1 MRIHR
6 LEIQAFG
13 PFAGRETIDFDQL
26 GSQGLFLL
34 NGSTGAGKSSVL
46 DAIAYAL
53 YGQVPGSRASSPA
66 QLRSHHAA
74 DGVGPEVTIEFT
86 AGGRRLE
93 VRRSPEWMRPRKRG
107 AGTTREQASTQLRE
121 RNGAGWEVKSTRND
135 EAASEIQSLLG
146 MSMAQFTKV
155 VLLAQGDFAAFL
167 RANATDRQALLQKL
181 FGTDIY
187 EGVQERL
194 AADSRLAQDNV
205 AAGLGELAA
214 AEQLARSQSAQVLAA
229 EEQALASAGQGGQD
243 MGSTEP
249 ASIETADGAELEA
262 ATEAGASEDAV
273 PWGEL
278 HGPDLFQSLKEAL
291 ARAVDRTG
299 SLSAQ
304 ARDTA
309 ASLADSVQEAEKL
322 RRRHLALAAATAE
335 EARLAAMA
343 PEDAGR
349 RARQERHRQAQV
361 LAAVVGNAAKA
372 AKALALAES
381 AAAGAGDG
389 LDANA
394 MASAMLGGESATA
407 TVAALE
413 GVDRELT
420 EQLATVAAA
429 LPGEAAHRQKT
440 LQLAKD
446 GAALKLALQRQ
457 ELQGEAADTA
467 KARLSQ
473 VQERRE
479 EVRAGAGAVDHSAQA
494 VRDAEQTVATIE
506 AHQSHSIR
514 VKELDAAESAAR
526 EQALTAKA
534 AWLEAFDLRLSQA
547 AGELAATLVDGEPC
561 QVCGSTV
568 HPAPS
573 PLAGTGADL
582 VKAETAAK
590 KRFEASDAAAT
601 AARTVLEEARNKLA
615 ILAERGGAGGLQE
628 ARDAVVLKKE
638 EHRLATEAA
647 AELARLVAELATL
660 QAEIDAAQQ
669 AVVAATGQAASLAA
683 GQAALESELAVL
695 AASLEVARDGHA
707 TLEARQNALALAR
720 KPVAALLA
728 AKRELAAATSAAAD
742 ASAALDKEL
751 GESDFADAAGV
762 RAALLAPAEAAEL
775 DRLVKDYARELAVN
789 ADRLAAP
796 EVAAAREEAAAG
808 TAVPGE
814 ETVAELVRGAAE
826 ARAAEETAALAAG
839 MARNAASQVAQTGEE
854 FLALEEK
861 VGPLRERARLLAG
874 LAEAVRGGG
883 DNKYKMT
890 LSAYVLAARL
900 EQVAEAASLR
910 LGTMSDA
917 RYTLR
922 HSDAKKGNQ
931 KAGLGLE
938 VVDGWTG
945 LSRDTATL
953 SGGESFM
960 ASLSLALGLS
970 DVVQQESG
978 GLDIETLFV
987 DEGFGSLDEESLEQ
1001 VMDALEGLRDG
1012 GRMVGLV
1019 SHVAEMKQRIPLHLH
1034 VHKGRHGSTVELKM
1048 AGAGTP

>member
-34 NGSTGAGKSSVL
+34 NGSTGAGKTSVL

-107 AGTTREQASTQLRE
+107 AGTTREQASTELRE
-121 RNGAGWEVKSTRND
+121 KNGAGWEVKSTRND

-194 AADSRLAQDNV
+194 AADSRTAQADV
-205 AAGLGELAA
+205 SAGLAELAA
-214 AEQLARSQSAQVLAA
+214 AEQLARSQGAQVLAA
-229 EEQALASAGQGGQD
+229 E
-243 MGSTEP
+243 
-249 ASIETADGAELEA
+249 A
-262 ATEAGASEDAV
+262 AAEAGGPEEGAPGDEAQ
-273 PWGEL
+273 PGEL
-278 HGPDLFQSLKEAL
+278 HGLDLFQSLNESL
-291 ARAVDRTG
+291 ARAVARTG
-299 SLSAQ
+299 SESAQ
-304 ARDTA
+304 ARHTA
-309 ASLADSVQEAEKL
+309 ASLADAVQEAEKL
-322 RRRHLALAAATAE
+322 RSRHLALAAALTE
-335 EARLAAMA
+335 ETRLAALA

-361 LAAVVGNAAKA
+361 LAAVVGNAAKTA
-372 AKALALAES
+372 GALVFAES
-381 AAAGAGDG
+381 AAAAAGEG
-389 LDANA
+389 IDANPA
-394 MASAMLGGESATA
+394 ASAMLGRESAAA
-407 TVAALE
+407 TVAELE
-413 GVDRELT
+413 GVDRDLT
-420 EQLATVAAA
+420 RQLATVAAA
-429 LPGEAAHRQKT
+429 VPGEEAHQRKT
-440 LQLAKD
+440 AQLAKD
-446 GAALKLALQRQ
+446 SASLKLALQQQ
-457 ELQGEAADTA
+457 EQQGAAADTA
-467 KARLSQ
+467 KARLAH
-473 VQERRE
+473 VQERQDGL
-479 EVRAGAGAVDHSAQA
+479 RAGAAAVERCAQA
-494 VRDAEQTVATIE
+494 VQDAEQAVATIE
-506 AHQSHSIR
+506 AHRLHSGR
-514 VKELDAAESAAR
+514 VEELESVESAAR
-526 EQALTAKA
+526 ENALAAKE
-534 AWLEAFDLRLSQA
+534 AWLEAFDLRLGQA

-582 VKAETAAK
+582 VKAESSAK
-590 KRFEASDAAAT
+590 KRFETADAAAS
-601 AARTVLEEARNKLA
+601 AARTLLEEARNKLA
-615 ILAERGGAGGLQE
+615 VLAERGGAGGLQE

-638 EHRLATEAA
+638 EHRQATEAA
-647 AELARLVAELATL
+647 AELAGLVAELATL
-660 QAEIDAAQQ
+660 QGTIDAAQA

-683 GQAALESELAVL
+683 GQAALEAEIEAL
-695 AASLEVARDGHA
+695 AAALEVARDGHA
-707 TLEARQNALALAR
+707 TLEARRSALALAQ

-728 AKRELAAATSAAAD
+728 AKRELAAATSAAAE
-742 ASAALDKEL
+742 ASAALDQEL
-751 GESDFADAAGV
+751 GASDFADAAEV
-762 RAALLAPAEAAEL
+762 REALLPAAEAADL
-775 DRLVKDYARELAVN
+775 DRLVKDHARALAVN
-789 ADRLAAP
+789 ADRLAGP

-808 TAVPGE
+808 TDVPGE
-814 ETVAELVRGAAE
+814 EAVAELVRGAAE

-839 MARNAASQVAQTGEE
+839 MARNAASQVAQTGRE
-854 FLALEEK
+854 FMALEEK

-1048 AGAGTP
+1048 AGVGAP